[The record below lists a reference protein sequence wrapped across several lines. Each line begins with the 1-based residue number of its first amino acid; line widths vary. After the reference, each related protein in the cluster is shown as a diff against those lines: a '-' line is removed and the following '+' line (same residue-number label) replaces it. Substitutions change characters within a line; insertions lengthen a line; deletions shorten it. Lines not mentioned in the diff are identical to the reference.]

1 MAAPTA
7 DSLRRLARRGDYG
20 ALLSAVRQGIALSVL
35 REIDSAEWWRP
46 WRMSAWQATQ
56 LRRAEQG
63 LPRVQI
69 PALPPSPPS
78 GGRPPP
84 PPAAPPP
91 RSVPQPFVTFRRA
104 RAGETFE
111 TTNFGMV
118 AQRRA
123 PSNISQVMGR
133 APLRELGTTGAR
145 ITQDLTGRRYLREID
160 LADDVAGRT
169 MRARR
174 MDQIL
179 QRAQAAA
186 GQTRPAAQRA
196 PSTATLTLASR
207 FADSLSFSVHVPGN
221 HYSGHPNDDV
231 IDWLEASGRPFRA
244 DTPELRDHVRG
255 VLVDVFSR
263 GEWNP
268 GQAARVAARAI
279 RDWIVRRF
287 ERQGLD
293 VDLAALNSVYRSWK
307 SAHGYSSQIGIKTGF
322 LLSRVRGA
330 EVTVTQ

>member
-1 MAAPTA
+1 MAAATA

-35 REIDSAEWWRP
+35 REIDAAEWWRP
-46 WRMSAWQATQ
+46 WRMSAWQFTQ

-69 PALPPSPPS
+69 PSLPPTPPS

-84 PPAAPPP
+84 VPPAPPP
-91 RSVPQPFVTFRRA
+91 RSTPSPFVTFRRA
-104 RAGETFE
+104 REGETFDA
-111 TTNFGMV
+111 TSFGMI
-118 AQRRA
+118 ARRGSQ
-123 PSNISQVMGR
+123 PNISQVMGR
-133 APLRELGTTGAR
+133 TPLRELGVTGATT
-145 ITQDLTGRRYLREID
+145 TQDLHGRRYLREID
-160 LADDVAGRT
+160 LASDVASRT

-179 QRAQAAA
+179 QRAAPARTTA
-186 GQTRPAAQRA
+186 PAASRSA
-196 PSTATLTLASR
+196 AMTLASR
-207 FADSLSFSVHVPGN
+207 FADSLSFRVHVAGT

-231 IDWLEASGRPFRA
+231 LEWLEASGRPFRA

-268 GQAARVAARAI
+268 AQAARVAARAI
-279 RDWIVRRF
+279 RDWIVQRF
-287 ERQGLD
+287 ERQG
-293 VDLAALNSVYRSWK
+293 VDIELRALSAKYRAWK
-307 SAHGYSSQIGIKTGF
+307 SAHGYSGQIGIKTGF
-322 LLSRVRGA
+322 LLSRVRSA
-330 EVTVTQ
+330 EVVVTP